1 MKPTTLERSTSAQKE
16 NSILQL
22 NVPAIAPHK
31 GPISTAEPQHQP
43 TPSRNNGKMH
53 QQPQV
58 QCSAV
63 TNKQPSRV
71 SQQPSVEIMHQPTPW
86 INNQTHQQPLV
97 QRMAITNKQR
107 NRVSQQPSVEIMPQN
122 QQSVMH
128 QPTAVSPTELNK
140 RQERELEE
148 VKGKLMNKMKSTKTS
163 AKTTLTKNPK
173 KNTEAP
179 TTITNTTVTT
189 TKKKKA
195 TTDDIPT
202 YSDDDSSMHNGVDYT
217 LLENYAVKKIIG
229 HKFIQKKRK
238 GNTMH
243 LYTRWKGWREA
254 SSITLEPLE
263 NMIKDWPDQVRQY
276 CNKNGEVKLICK
288 VYGAQFDDE

>member
-1 MKPTTLERSTSAQKE
+1 MEAMVDQHEQLADTTQAPVQQPVLLPTQQLQQLMNAIHNRFQARSNTITATSEQQQPLQGPTAPITAPQLQRSQQQQQMKPTTLERSTSAQKE

-43 TPSRNNGKMH
+43 TPSMNNGKMH

-63 TNKQPSRV
+63 TNKQSSRV
-71 SQQPSVEIMHQPTPW
+71 SQQPSIEIMHQPTPW
-86 INNQTHQQPLV
+86 INNQTHQQPPV
-97 QRMAITNKQR
+97 QQTAITNKKR

-163 AKTTLTKNPK
+163 AKTTSTKNPK
-173 KNTEAP
+173 KHRSADN
-179 TTITNTTVTT
+179 
-189 TKKKKA
+189 
-195 TTDDIPT
+195 
-202 YSDDDSSMHNGVDYT
+202 DYQ
-217 LLENYAVKKIIG
+217 YYR
-229 HKFIQKKRK
+229 HHHQKEK
-238 GNTMH
+238 GYN
-243 LYTRWKGWREA
+243 R
-254 SSITLEPLE
+254 
-263 NMIKDWPDQVRQY
+263 
-276 CNKNGEVKLICK
+276 
-288 VYGAQFDDE
+288 